1 MHLVNC
7 QFVEVE
13 NSQKC
18 ICQANFPA
26 LLFVANIFTMQLSE
40 IATKADIEEVLNAIQ
55 KLQATL
61 SPAQV
66 EQKFLRS
73 ADVRRLLNISDGTL
87 QRLRI
92 SGTLN
97 AKKLNGT
104 WFYKFADIEK
114 LMSDEAKTR

>member
-1 MHLVNC
+1 M
-7 QFVEVE
+7 EI
-13 NSQKC
+13 SQ
-18 ICQANFPA
+18 
-26 LLFVANIFTMQLSE
+26 
-40 IATKADIEEVLNAIQ
+40 IATKADIEEVLLAIQ
-55 KLQATL
+55 KLQSTL

-92 SGTLN
+92 SGTLK

-104 WFYKFADIEK
+104 WFYKLSDIEK
-114 LMSDEAKTR
+114 LMQDGK

>member
-1 MHLVNC
+1 MH
-7 QFVEVE
+7 
-13 NSQKC
+13 
-18 ICQANFPA
+18 
-26 LLFVANIFTMQLSE
+26 LSE

-55 KLQATL
+55 KLQSSL
-61 SPAQV
+61 SPVHV

-87 QRLRI
+87 QRLRV

-104 WFYKFADIEK
+104 WFYKLSDIEK
-114 LMSDEAKTR
+114 LMHDEKKS

>member
-1 MHLVNC
+1 
-7 QFVEVE
+7 
-13 NSQKC
+13 
-18 ICQANFPA
+18 
-26 LLFVANIFTMQLSE
+26 MQISE
-40 IATKADIEEVLNAIQ
+40 IATRADIEEILNAIQ
-55 KLQATL
+55 KLQSTL
-61 SPAQV
+61 SPTKG

-104 WFYKFADIEK
+104 WFYKLSDIEN
-114 LMSDEAKTR
+114 LMQKDK

>member
-1 MHLVNC
+1 
-7 QFVEVE
+7 
-13 NSQKC
+13 
-18 ICQANFPA
+18 
-26 LLFVANIFTMQLSE
+26 MQLSE

-55 KLQATL
+55 KLQSSL
-61 SPAQV
+61 SSVQA
-66 EQKFLRS
+66 EQKYLRS

-104 WFYKFADIEK
+104 WFYKFSDIEK
-114 LMSDEAKTR
+114 LMKDETETR